1 MSKALYSEK
10 LLTFDVAY
18 LQKIK
23 VEKNIIN
30 RGGIKLSNDHRR
42 ETIKVLSNT
51 HFDIDVEN
59 RRDEDVGLE
68 MIKYKLDK
76 PEDEKSAYF
85 LTVSVPH
92 EITHDFQSDIYLV
105 HPITHERTKIP
116 VSFEQ
121 GYKKPTP
128 RRINEDTEEEQVRR

>member
-10 LLTFDVAY
+10 LLTFDVTY

-23 VEKNIIN
+23 VEKVVMS
-30 RGGIKLSNDHRR
+30 RGGIKLSNENRR
-42 ETIKVLSNT
+42 ETVKILSNT
-51 HFDIDVEN
+51 HFNIDVEN
-59 RRDEDVGLE
+59 RRNEDVGLE

-105 HPITHERTKIP
+105 HPITHERTKLP
-116 VSFEQ
+116 VSFEF
-121 GYKKPTP
+121 GYKKPS
-128 RRINEDTEEEQVRR
+128 